1 MIGFSG
7 RKAVRRKPL
16 WGRYEVGEDGVVYS
30 GGLPLRAIGGVGVN
44 LGGRRV
50 KVCYLV
56 ARAFVPNGECREHVR
71 HKNGDVT
78 DNRAENLEW
87 CDEREDRRRGPRG
100 RLRVVRAWG
109 ADGGVAGIWDSVRE
123 ASKATGVSPAAIRA
137 CLSGHRRSAGGLYW
151 EGL

>member
-100 RLRVVRAWG
+100 RSRFVRAWG
-109 ADGGVAGIWDSVRE
+109 ADGEVAGIWDSARE
-123 ASKATGVSPAAIRA
+123 ASEATGVSPAAIRA
-137 CLSGHRRSAGGLYW
+137 CLSGHRRSAGGMYW